1 MQDTKTRGR
10 VLMTDELFDSL
21 VYLTFNFPEEH
32 EVDIEPFVKAWQKAG
47 RKLGTVR
54 GQDGAAPSKVVARHL
69 AATTSGFLFKRE

>member
-1 MQDTKTRGR
+1 MQGTKTRGC

-21 VYLTFNFPEEH
+21 VYLTFNFPKEH

-54 GQDGAAPSKVVARHL
+54 G
-69 AATTSGFLFKRE
+69 